1 MSDRYTYIQE
11 RFGGS
16 WPLVWQTDWDDN
28 GLFYLPSIVALLSLV
43 PLTWRFVKLYRAKKL
58 SSTLPEAP
66 EVSPREEQANQSLVS
81 RNGGNTVL
89 LFTVARVL
97 CCCALVGLSAFSIPS
112 TDLLSPFGE
121 PFPSTDTALLIANTY
136 ALFLAGAAVIYSTW
150 RKLLLQINV
159 SVLLVE
165 LGVYVYR
172 DVWPLARYGG
182 ELRDLSDGLG
192 LLWARFILL
201 ALTAVVIPLIVPTV
215 YKPLNPKDTA
225 DRLHPE
231 QTASLLSTL
240 TFTYLSPTITVANR
254 TSHLSAEALPPMAD
268 YDRARFLADRAIP
281 YVDTQKIREARHI
294 AFPLLRMFGLDLFA
308 AVTSM
313 TVHTLLQ
320 FVAPLSVNRLLTI
333 LQSGQEQTTGIKPW
347 FWLACMFTAP
357 ILGSMGF
364 NSSVSIMNAAFARI
378 ESILA
383 QLVFDHSLRIRIQAE
398 SSPEGDESAELNS
411 DKEKDTA
418 NFIGKLNNL
427 ITVDLANVTGSRDF
441 ILLFYTIPLQMIGCT
456 VFLYALLGWSAIVG
470 LSTLVVL
477 LLTVPGYLTAKLQ
490 VLQAEKLKKTDSRT
504 QTVIE
509 AMSILRM
516 VKLFGWERKIQEKID
531 VRRDEELKWAWKV
544 KILQVSISVVTPII
558 PTLAMLAS
566 YSIATLVMKIQLT
579 SAIVFSSM
587 MLFDMM
593 RDELGRGS
601 MILSF
606 FITGKVSLDRFNTFF
621 KTTELLDTYSKTG
634 EGSGLSDDCPVEV
647 HTQPEDNVIGFRNA
661 SFTWVPERSPG
672 TPASSSQ
679 FKLTVPGELCFA
691 KGKINL
697 IVGPTGSGK
706 TSLLMALLG
715 EMHFT
720 PTQLDSSFNLPRAG
734 GVAFA
739 VQESWVQNETV
750 RENIIFHSAYDEGR
764 YRKVLYQCALEQDLE
779 LFEAGDQTEVG
790 ERGLTLSGG
799 QKARLTLARAIY
811 SRAEVILLD
820 DVLAA
825 LDVHTSKWVVSKCLQ
840 GDLVQGR
847 TVLLVTHNIALAG
860 PIADFII
867 SVTPDGVVTSREQD
881 VSAALAAERRMDP
894 ENTYGSA
901 MDADLTIEPH
911 QEQLNC
917 VGTDKKSNGK
927 LVVAEEIQHGNV
939 SWDPLRLLLKS
950 AGGDRTLLFF
960 SIWTIAVFFEAFL
973 YSFATWFLGYW
984 SSQYE
989 YAPPGSVHAV
999 WYMGV
1004 FSGILALAISTY
1016 AFNDLYLT
1024 RGVMRASRTI
1034 HKLLCGSIFGAT
1046 LRWLDETPVSRITT
1060 RVTQD
1065 IRSVDGPLWSFGKG
1079 FVAQIVIMLISFVS
1093 AVLFAPIFALP
1104 GILIAFA
1111 GIYIGRRYLKAQLSV
1126 KRELSNAKAP
1136 VIAHFGA
1143 AIAGIVSIRAYG
1155 VQSSFKDASQKRIDN
1170 YTMLCR
1176 INNDL
1181 NRWIGIRIDTLGALF
1196 TASLATY
1203 LTYSHAVSAANVG
1216 FSLNRAVEF
1225 CTMMLWAVRVFN
1237 AFQVEANSMERI
1249 FAYTK
1254 IEQEEKP
1261 SEGGKPPAAWPT
1273 SGDTGPVILHN
1284 LNFAIRSGERIGV
1297 VGRTGSGKS
1306 SLTLALLRCILTEG
1320 TVYID
1325 GLATDKI
1332 NLDALRSN
1340 ITIIPQLPE
1349 LLSGT
1354 LRYNLD
1360 PFGEYDDATLNAAL
1374 QTSGFYASDTDA
1386 GEGRLNLDSNI
1397 AGGGANISVGQRQI
1411 VALARAIIRSSKILI
1426 LDEATSAID
1435 HETDVIIQNTLRRE
1449 LGADVSVL
1457 TIAHRLQTIM
1467 DVNRVMVLDAGRIV
1481 EFASPKELLAQTTGI
1496 FKSLVDESADKERM
1510 YALAGVGGN
1519 EVAAGTA

>member
-16 WPLVWQTDWDDN
+16 WPPVWQTDWDDN
-28 GLFYLPSIVALLSLV
+28 GLFYFPSIVALLSIV
-43 PLTWRFVKLYRAKKL
+43 PLSWRFVKLYRAKKQA
-58 SSTLPEAP
+58 STLPEAL
-66 EVSPREEQANQSLVS
+66 EVSPREVQACQNLVS
-81 RNGGNTVL
+81 RYGGKSGL

-112 TDLLSPFGE
+112 TDLLSPFGG
-121 PFPSTDTALLIANTY
+121 PFSSTYTALLIANTY

-182 ELRDLSDGLG
+182 EPRDLTDS

-201 ALTAVVIPLIVPTV
+201 TLAALVIPLVVPTV

-254 TSHLSAEALPPMAD
+254 ASHLNAEALPPMAD

-308 AVTSM
+308 AVASM

-320 FVAPLSVNRLLTI
+320 FAAPLSVNRLLII

-398 SSPEGDESAELNS
+398 SSPEADESAELNS
-411 DKEKDTA
+411 DKEEDTA

-456 VFLYALLGWSAIVG
+456 VFLYALLGWSAFVG

-477 LLTVPGYLTAKLQ
+477 LFTVPGYLTAKLQ
-490 VLQAEKLKKTDSRT
+490 DLQAEKLKKTDSRT

-531 VRRDEELKWAWKV
+531 VRRDKELKWAWKV
-544 KILQVSISVVTPII
+544 KII

-621 KTTELLDTYSKTG
+621 KTTDLLDSYSKSG
-634 EGSGLSDDCPVEV
+634 EGSGLSNDRLAEV
-647 HTQPEDNVIGFRNA
+647 HTQPEDNVIGFKNA
-661 SFTWVPERSPG
+661 SFTWVPELSPG
-672 TPASSSQ
+672 ARASYSQ
-679 FKLTVPGELCFA
+679 FKLTVPGELYFV

-750 RENIIFHSAYDEGR
+750 RDNIIFHSAYDEDR

-790 ERGLTLSGG
+790 ERGLTL
-799 QKARLTLARAIY
+799 RAIY

-894 ENTYGSA
+894 ENTYGNV
-901 MDADLTIEPH
+901 DADMPIEPH
-911 QEQLNC
+911 QEQLNGA
-917 VGTDKKSNGK
+917 GTDKNKKSNGK

-939 SWDPLRLLLKS
+939 SWDALRLLLKS
-950 AGGDRTLLFF
+950 AAGDRTLLFF
-960 SIWTIAVFFEAFL
+960 SIWTIALFFEAFL
-973 YSFATWFLGYW
+973 YSFATWFLWYW

-989 YAPPGSVHAV
+989 YAPLGSVHAV

-1004 FSGILALAISTY
+1004 FSGILALALSTY
-1016 AFNDLYLT
+1016 TFSDLYLML
-1024 RGVMRASRTI
+1024 GVMRASQAI

-1065 IRSVDGPLWSFGKG
+1065 IRSVDGPLWFFGQA
-1079 FVAQIVIMLISFVS
+1079 FAAQIVIMLISFVS
-1093 AVLFAPIFALP
+1093 AVLFAPVFALP

-1136 VIAHFGA
+1136 VVAHFGA

-1155 VQSSFKDASQKRIDN
+1155 VQSSFKDVSQKRIDN

-1225 CTMMLWAVRVFN
+1225 CTMMLWVIRVFN

-1254 IEQEEKP
+1254 IEQEETP
-1261 SEGGKPPAAWPT
+1261 SEGGRPPAAWPT
-1273 SGDTGPVILHN
+1273 SGEVRVENLSARYSKTGPVILHD

-1320 TVYID
+1320 TVYFD

-1340 ITIIPQLPE
+1340 ITIIPQMVLIAARAFDRLPHIKT
-1349 LLSGT
+1349 GT

-1374 QTSGFYASDTDA
+1374 QSSGFYASDTDA
-1386 GEGRLNLDSNI
+1386 GEGRLNLDSTI
-1397 AGGGANISVGQRQI
+1397 AGVGANISVGQRQI
-1411 VALARAIIRSSKILI
+1411 VALARAIIRSSKVLI
-1426 LDEATSAID
+1426 LDED

-1467 DVNRVMVLDAGRIV
+1467 DVERVMVLDAGRIV

-1519 EVAAGTA
+1519 EVASGKA